1 MVAQHRDQFG
11 DDGLDVTDDGHVGV
25 AVLADL
31 GRVDVGVDDL
41 GFRRERVELA
51 GHPVVEAGTQRDQ
64 QVAALQRR
72 HGGHRAVHAGHAE
85 VLPVAVG
92 KRAAGHQRG
101 DHRDA
106 GQLGQ
111 LPELLGGLTADDA
124 AADIQHRLARG
135 RDQLGG
141 LADLPAVRFGVGLV
155 AGQLHP
161 RRPAERALALQH
173 VLGDVDQHR
182 ARTAGGRDVEG
193 LGQHPRNVVTGADQK
208 VVLGDRHRDARD
220 VGLLE
225 GVGADQPPPDL
236 TGDSDHRD
244 RVHLRVGQ
252 RGHQVGRSG
261 TRRCHAHAH
270 PAGDVRVA
278 AGGMPGALFVADQH
292 VAQLFRVEQRVIH
305 RQHRT
310 ARNPEN
316 DVDAEFLQR
325 PDDRLCTGKLLQ
337 CNMFRTS
344 RRVLWLIRRAVWL
357 WLECR

>member
-1 MVAQHRDQFG
+1 MLADAGDEDGVRPGDLAELFDHVFRAQAAVALRPIAQRIGLAHTVQVCPPVGHLDGAGNVVVAQHRDQFG

-225 GVGADQPPPDL
+225 GVGADQPPP
-236 TGDSDHRD
+236 T
-244 RVHLRVGQ
+244 
-252 RGHQVGRSG
+252 
-261 TRRCHAHAH
+261 
-270 PAGDVRVA
+270 
-278 AGGMPGALFVADQH
+278 
-292 VAQLFRVEQRVIH
+292 
-305 RQHRT
+305 
-310 ARNPEN
+310 
-316 DVDAEFLQR
+316 
-325 PDDRLCTGKLLQ
+325 
-337 CNMFRTS
+337 
-344 RRVLWLIRRAVWL
+344 
-357 WLECR
+357 